1 MSRNGTGSSEPP
13 TTGTSCVK
21 FSLASEASE
30 ALDGSTAAV
39 SAATTLLDAT
49 ARTVDHITA
58 ATRARSTGSRT
69 RFHGTQSDGW
79 ILSVC
84 TVLWL
89 CLRSLAGD
97 RSAGGR
103 PRRCEEQ
110 CARRVVRRRRT
121 LNLVRSLVVH
131 RDGLRTWALR
141 RSVDRRTAA
150 QRRSSFV
157 RRILSH

>member
-39 SAATTLLDAT
+39 SAATTLLEAT

-58 ATRARSTGSRT
+58 ATRARPTGSRT

-89 CLRSLAGD
+89 CLRSLAGEAPA
-97 RSAGGR
+97 AGAVSGTVR
-103 PRRCEEQ
+103 AAPRRQ
-110 CARRVVRRRRT
+110 YVRRRT
-121 LNLVRSLVVH
+121 LSETLWSTSRRPHPQDLGTASLH
-131 RDGLRTWALR
+131 R
-141 RSVDRRTAA
+141 VDRRTSAE
-150 QRRSSFV
+150 RRQL